1 MSIPH
6 ALPQNTH
13 QGFSLVEM
21 AIVLVIV
28 ALLMAGLL
36 PTISSQIEQQRRN
49 ETRKYMEEVRNALIG
64 YAVTYNY
71 LPCPDTDGDGSANTP
86 CQAAVTQVGTLP
98 YKDLGV
104 ADRDGFNTV
113 LIYGV
118 NRKFADTATRFT
130 LNDTGSIQV
139 CSTQPCAPASTI
151 QTSTAPAIIVSRGAN
166 SALAPSIDEGENT
179 NNDAVFVS
187 HDAASDF
194 DDLVIWLSPNALF
207 NRMVAAGKLP

>member
-1 MSIPH
+1 MS
-6 ALPQNTH
+6 
-13 QGFSLVEM
+13 
-21 AIVLVIV
+21 IVLVIV

-49 ETRKYMEEVRNALIG
+49 ETKKYMEEVRNALVG
-64 YAVTYNY
+64 FAVINRF

-86 CQAAVTQVGTLP
+86 CQGAVTQVGTLP

-104 ADRDGFNTV
+104 TDKDGFNTA

-118 NRKFADTATRFT
+118 SKKFADSATFFT
-130 LNDTGSIQV
+130 LSDTGSIKV
-139 CSTQPCAPASTI
+139 CSTQNCLPATAVL
-151 QTSTAPAIIVSRGAN
+151 TSNAPAIIVSRGAN

-179 NNDAVFVS
+179 NNDEVFVS